1 MKSEKGKGERGKR
14 SGQLRREMLKKGKEK
29 KEKERER
36 ERKTE
41 REREREREREKGKK
55 EVRSANGRG
64 SRRDRG
70 REGGMDMERMA
81 KKSCSIICFE
91 QIGLGRR

>member
-1 MKSEKGKGERGKR
+1 MKREKGKEERGKGKGEWIVEEGDVEEGK
-14 SGQLRREMLKKGKEK
+14 GEEGT
-29 KEKERER
+29 RER
-36 ERKTE
+36 ERVGVC
-41 REREREREREKGKK
+41 EREKGKK

-70 REGGMDMERMA
+70 REGEMDMERMA
-81 KKSCSIICFE
+81 TKSCSIICFE